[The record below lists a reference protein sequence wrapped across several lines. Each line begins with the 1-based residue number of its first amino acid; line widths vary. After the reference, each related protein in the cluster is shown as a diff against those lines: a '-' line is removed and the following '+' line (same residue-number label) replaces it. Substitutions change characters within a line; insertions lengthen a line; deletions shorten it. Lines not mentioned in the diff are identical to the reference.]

1 MTRALAMAGAIA
13 LSCSWPMAVSAHTLD
28 EYLQA
33 TRVSFE
39 RAQVSIEMDLTPG
52 SNIAAAVTTLIDADR
67 NGVVTPAEAHAYGQA
82 VIGDLIITFDR
93 RPLMLSLQRIEIPP
107 LEELTAGGGAIRL
120 RVAASQAS
128 VPAGRHEIEL
138 RNHHLPDLSV
148 YLVNALLPAD
158 REVTVLAQRRDA
170 RQSSAVIE
178 YQVRRGID
186 PGAWLLAGFAALA
199 GLIVLRAVPAVRRP
213 GREAIA
219 IR

>member
-39 RAQVSIEMDLTPG
+39 RGQVSIEMDLTPG
-52 SNIAAAVTTLIDADR
+52 SNIAASVTTLIDADR

-107 LEELTAGGGAIRL
+107 LEELTGGGAIRL
-120 RVAASQAS
+120 KVAASAAS

-170 RQSSAVIE
+170 RQSNAVIE
-178 YQVRRGID
+178 YQVRRASD
-186 PGAWLLAGFAALA
+186 PRGWLLTGFAALA
-199 GLIVLRAVPAVRRP
+199 GLIVFRAVPAVRRP
-213 GREAIA
+213 VREAIA